1 MIIHLTTSKR
11 SVTDQN
17 DQEPAL
23 TQRMASKRSGEPTFT
38 QQMASE
44 RSVTGQSD
52 HKPAFTQQ
60 MASERSVTR
69 SPPLDNGRS

>member
-17 DQEPAL
+17 DQKPAF

-69 SPPLDNGRS
+69 SPPLDNGGS